1 MIFDRPIRNGI
12 ESPTIEWLR
21 EQLIWEKENA
31 NLPFTPFTSA
41 QDLSEAIQSAD
52 QGAIACPSSPG
63 GGHAQLVATVHD
75 FDPAVAFTLTI

>member
-31 NLPFTPFTSA
+31 HLPFTPFTSA

-52 QGAIACPSSPG
+52 PGAIARPSSPG
-63 GGHAQLVATVHD
+63 GGHAQLVKILYE
-75 FDPAVAFTLTI
+75 FDPITD